1 MKNIKQ
7 PVHVWRW
14 PAQITQTTADPVD
27 DGRTT
32 LPLPDKPSIAVLPF
46 DNMSGD
52 AEQEFFADGIAEDI
66 ITDLSR
72 IHWLFV
78 IARNSSFVF
87 KGHSIDVR
95 QVARELGVRYLLEG
109 SVRKA
114 ANRVRIT
121 VQLIDAETS
130 NHLWAERYDREL
142 DDIFAVQ
149 DEITEKVAG
158 AIEPAIIAAEGHRA
172 RNRSSQDLGAW
183 ELLMRAVSDFWRL
196 AEKDAVEAIGYLETA
211 TERYPQYA
219 PAHSMLAF
227 VLLFSA
233 QSGWRDLASV
243 RDEAAKL
250 ANQAIDLDDQ
260 DTWAH
265 VVLGYMHTMNRET
278 TAAIKRFTQA
288 IELNPNFASAYGWR
302 SFTKAHAGLS
312 KEAIEDAN
320 IASRLSPKDPQNSIF
335 HAGISLA
342 HFLAG
347 RYEDCIEEA
356 QEMVRQRP
364 GFPSALRMLCV
375 ALARS
380 GKIDQARVHLDMLMR
395 LQPNISASQLRRTL
409 PYPSREHLE
418 QFVGGLIIAGLPEE

>member
-121 VQLIDAETS
+121 VRLIDAETS
-130 NHLWAERYDREL
+130 NHLWAEASRSNHTGS
-142 DDIFAVQ
+142 AW
-149 DEITEKVAG
+149 
-158 AIEPAIIAAEGHRA
+158 IAASLNFPWFVCIVRA
-172 RNRSSQDLGAW
+172 PL
-183 ELLMRAVSDFWRL
+183 
-196 AEKDAVEAIGYLETA
+196 
-211 TERYPQYA
+211 
-219 PAHSMLAF
+219 
-227 VLLFSA
+227 
-233 QSGWRDLASV
+233 
-243 RDEAAKL
+243 
-250 ANQAIDLDDQ
+250 
-260 DTWAH
+260 
-265 VVLGYMHTMNRET
+265 
-278 TAAIKRFTQA
+278 
-288 IELNPNFASAYGWR
+288 
-302 SFTKAHAGLS
+302 
-312 KEAIEDAN
+312 
-320 IASRLSPKDPQNSIF
+320 
-335 HAGISLA
+335 
-342 HFLAG
+342 
-347 RYEDCIEEA
+347 
-356 QEMVRQRP
+356 
-364 GFPSALRMLCV
+364 
-375 ALARS
+375 
-380 GKIDQARVHLDMLMR
+380 
-395 LQPNISASQLRRTL
+395 
-409 PYPSREHLE
+409 
-418 QFVGGLIIAGLPEE
+418 